1 MRSPGDDKGMSEFA
15 APSGDVRAGL
25 LQLYD
30 RALPQ
35 VYGYL
40 ISRCGRRE
48 LAEELTSE
56 TFLAAVDAVRRER
69 PPPVDVPWLIGVARH
84 KLADHWRR
92 QSREQRVLRAV
103 AADRSADAAI
113 DDPVDELTD
122 RLQAAQTLAR
132 LQPQHRCVL
141 TLRYVDDLPVAEV
154 ARVIDRSEHATEGLL
169 VRARAAFRRV
179 HSATEQA
186 ATEQAA
192 SDQAASDQG
201 REAGD
206 D

>member
-1 MRSPGDDKGMSEFA
+1 MSEFA
-15 APSGDVRAGL
+15 APSGDARAGL
-25 LQLYD
+25 LELYN

-40 ISRCGRRE
+40 ISRCGRRD

-92 QSREQRVLRAV
+92 QSREQRGLRAV
-103 AADRSADAAI
+103 VADPRAETMI
-113 DDPVDELTD
+113 DDPADELTD
-122 RLQAAQTLAR
+122 RLHAAATLAR

-169 VRARAAFRRV
+169 VRARAAFRRA
-179 HSATEQA
+179 HAETAQADTEQA
-186 ATEQAA
+186 AT
-192 SDQAASDQG
+192 DQG

>member
-1 MRSPGDDKGMSEFA
+1 MSEYA
-15 APSGDVRAGL
+15 AASGDARADL
-25 LQLYD
+25 LRLYD

-69 PPPVDVPWLIGVARH
+69 PPPIDVPWLIGVARH

-92 QSREQRVLRAV
+92 QSREQRGLRAV
-103 AADRSADAAI
+103 ATDPSTETAI
-113 DDPVDELTD
+113 DDPVDGLTD
-122 RLQAAQTLAR
+122 QLRATETLAR

-154 ARVIDRSEHATEGLL
+154 ARLIERSVHATEGLL
-169 VRARAAFRRV
+169 VRARTAFRRAYV
-179 HSATEQA
+179 ATE
-186 ATEQAA
+186 E
-192 SDQAASDQG
+192 G